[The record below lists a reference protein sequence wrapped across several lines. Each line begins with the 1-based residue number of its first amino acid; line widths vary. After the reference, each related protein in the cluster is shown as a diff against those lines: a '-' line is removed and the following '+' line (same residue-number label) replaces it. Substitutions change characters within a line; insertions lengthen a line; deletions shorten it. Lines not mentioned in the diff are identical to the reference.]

1 MALRLSKAITS
12 SSSTASFMH
21 ETTTSSPSMALHF
34 YETITSSLSMALVL
48 HEAINR
54 HRIMALRL
62 FGQSLPPLLLHS
74 IKSDAIAMMTV
85 A

>member
-21 ETTTSSPSMALHF
+21 ETTTWSPSMALHF

-48 HEAINR
+48 HEAINGFR
-54 HRIMALRL
+54 VMASRL
-62 FGQSLPPLLLHS
+62 FGQSLRPLLLTS
-74 IKSDAIAMMTV
+74 VKTNAIAMMTV